1 MIELSIAP
9 GKNKLGQISGDDYQ
23 ALHLVRENFSIANP
37 AYRRN
42 SPYIQARLYSITP
55 SGKFE
60 LGLLG
65 DIISYLELNHYEYNA
80 TEELLKEYKPGY
92 DEPFIKTL
100 NLQYRDY
107 QESSI
112 IAALK
117 QGRGVTLIPTAGGK
131 TLICAGLI
139 ESLRENI
146 KDPSALT
153 LVIVPTLQLVEQT
166 SEDFISYGL
175 TKVTKWSGD
184 NKPNSDANIIVAG
197 SQILLS
203 DKTDLSILNDV
214 KILLVDECHILR
226 RGNQINKVLNFIKSP
241 FKFGFTGTLPPS
253 EIDQWNII
261 GKLGPITY
269 EQKTDTLKKQTYVSN
284 FRIVILN
291 IKHENK
297 PRIVSNPL
305 APTEGY
311 NTELEFLIN
320 NDRRN
325 QIICKLAHKLQQ
337 NTLIMADR
345 INHGEILLNELNR
358 ITNKPVY
365 FIRGATEV
373 EDREKIRNLMDK
385 RDDVIVIAISKIFS
399 TGINIPNLH
408 NIIFASAG
416 KAKIKIMQSIGRAL
430 RLHPTKKMASIFD
443 IADNTKYG
451 IIHLKERKKLY
462 QIENYEY
469 SEKELS

>member
-1 MIELSIAP
+1 MIELSLTP

-37 AYRRN
+37 AYRSN
-42 SPYIQARLYSITP
+42 LPYIQSRIYSITP
-55 SGKFE
+55 TGKFE

-65 DIISYLELNHYEYNA
+65 NIIGYLELNHYEYNVKDD
-80 TEELLKEYKPGY
+80 LLKEYKPGY
-92 DEPFIKTL
+92 EEPKVKSL

-107 QESSI
+107 QEASI
-112 IAALK
+112 IASMR

-139 ESLRENI
+139 ESLRDNLKE
-146 KDPSALT
+146 PEALT

-166 SEDFISYGL
+166 ASDFISYGL
-175 TKVTKWSGD
+175 NNVTKWSGD
-184 NKPNSDANIIVAG
+184 NKPDPKANIIVAG

-203 DKTDLSILNDV
+203 DKTDLSILADV
-214 KILLVDECHILR
+214 KILLIDECHILR
-226 RGNQINKVLNFIKSP
+226 RGNQINKILNFIKTP
-241 FKFGFTGTLPPS
+241 FKFGFTGTMPS
-253 EIDQWNII
+253 LEIDQWNII

-284 FRIVILN
+284 FQIIILN
-291 IKHENK
+291 IKHDNT
-297 PRIVSNPL
+297 PRFSGNSA
-305 APTEGY
+305 APTEAY
-311 NTELEFLIN
+311 HQELDFLIN
-320 NDRRN
+320 NSRRN
-325 QIICKLAHKLQQ
+325 QIISKLADKLTQ
-337 NTLIMADR
+337 NTLIMVDR
-345 INHGEILLNELNR
+345 INHGEILFNELKKV
-358 ITNKPVY
+358 TNKPIY
-365 FIRGATEV
+365 FIRGSTEI
-373 EDREKIRNLMDK
+373 EDRENIRALMDQ
-385 RDDVIVIAISKIFS
+385 RNDIVVIAISKIFS

-430 RLHPTKKMASIFD
+430 RLHPTKKLATIFD

-462 QIENYEY
+462 QLEKYEY
-469 SEKELS
+469 QEKKLS

>member
-1 MIELSIAP
+1 MIDLSIVQ

-23 ALHLVRENFSIANP
+23 ALHLIRENFSIANP

-42 SPYIQARLYSITP
+42 LPYIQARIYSITP

-65 DIISYLELNHYEYNA
+65 SIISYLELNHYEYKVDK
-80 TEELLKEYKPGY
+80 ELLKEFKPGY
-92 DEPFIKTL
+92 DDPKIKNL

-117 QGRGVTLIPTAGGK
+117 QGRGITLIPTAGGK
-131 TLICAGLI
+131 TLICAGLV
-139 ESLRENI
+139 ESLRENL
-146 KDPSALT
+146 KSEKALT

-166 SEDFISYGL
+166 SSDFISYGL
-175 TKVTKWSGD
+175 TNVTKWSGD
-184 NKPNSDANIIVAG
+184 NKPDPSANIIVAG

-203 DKTDLSILNDV
+203 DKTDLSILADIE
-214 KILLVDECHILR
+214 ILLIDECHILR
-226 RGNQINKVLNFIKSP
+226 RGNQINKILNFIKTP

-284 FRIVILN
+284 FQIIILN
-291 IKHENK
+291 IEHQNV
-297 PRIVSNPL
+297 PRFTTNSS
-305 APTEGY
+305 APTEAY
-311 NTELEFLIN
+311 QQELEFLIN
-320 NDRRN
+320 NNRRN
-325 QIICKLAHKLQQ
+325 EIICKLANKLSQ
-337 NTLIMADR
+337 NTLIMVDR
-345 INHGEILLNELNR
+345 INHGEILLDKLGK
-358 ITNKPVY
+358 ITNKPFY
-365 FIRGATEV
+365 FIRGATDI
-373 EDREKIRNLMDK
+373 EDRENIRELMDK
-385 RDDVIVIAISKIFS
+385 RNDVVVIAISKIFS

-430 RLHPTKKMASIFD
+430 RLHPTKKMATIFD

-451 IIHLKERKKLY
+451 IIHLKERKNLY

-469 SEKELS
+469 NEKKLP